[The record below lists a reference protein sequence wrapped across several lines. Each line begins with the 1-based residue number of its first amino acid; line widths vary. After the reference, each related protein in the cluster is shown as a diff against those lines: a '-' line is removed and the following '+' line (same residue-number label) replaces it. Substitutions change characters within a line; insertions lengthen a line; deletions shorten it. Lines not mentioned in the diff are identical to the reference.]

1 MTKRR
6 EPLTPDLTALIDVVF
21 ILLIF
26 FMVSSVFK
34 KEELA
39 LQLALPTSDASQL
52 EVEIKQINIELSLTK
67 IAFGGVKVDFKSLE
81 SALSKITKKDKPII
95 IRIDKDVPYERV
107 IKILNLLQ
115 KYSLNNL
122 ALVTKTKKSKL

>member
-39 LQLALPTSDASQL
+39 LQLDLPTSDASKL
-52 EVEIKQINIELSLTK
+52 EVEIKQINIELSVDK
-67 IAFGGVKVDFKSLE
+67 IAFGGNKVDFRSLDNK
-81 SALSKITKKDKPII
+81 LSKVTKKDKPII
-95 IRIDKDVPYERV
+95 VRIDKDVAYERV

-115 KYSLNNL
+115 KYSLNNI
-122 ALVTKTKKSKL
+122 ALVTNKTK

>member
-26 FMVSSVFK
+26 FIVSSVFK

-39 LQLALPTSDASQL
+39 LQLALPTSTSSKL
-52 EVEIKQINIELSLTK
+52 EVEVKQINIELSIND
-67 IAFGGVKVDFKSLE
+67 IAFGGAKVDFKSLE
-81 SALSKITKKDKPII
+81 NSLQKVTKKDKPII
-95 IRIDKDVPYERV
+95 VRIDKNVPYERV

-122 ALVTKTKKSKL
+122 ALVTSSDK

>member
-1 MTKRR
+1 MIKRR
-6 EPLTPDLTALIDVVF
+6 ESLTPDLTALIDVVF

-122 ALVTKTKKSKL
+122 ALVTKKK

>member
-39 LQLALPTSDASQL
+39 LSLALPTSSSEKL
-52 EVEIKQINIELSLTK
+52 EVEVKQINIELSVK
-67 IAFGGVKVDFKSLE
+67 DIAFGGTKISLKE
-81 SALSKITKKDKPII
+81 LDSKLATITKKEKAVIV
-95 IRIDKDVPYERV
+95 RIDKDVAYEKIV
-107 IKILNLLQ
+107 KILDLLQ
-115 KYSLNNL
+115 KYNLNNL
-122 ALVTKTKKSKL
+122 ALVTNK